1 MGVMESRE
9 WKMSTRGLVLTSV
22 GEAWWSRFEGDKGTL
37 LAKLGSM
44 IRCGEG
50 EELNSSTEE
59 DVLEGFGLGGV
70 VSGVEVIGITIG

>member
-1 MGVMESRE
+1 M
-9 WKMSTRGLVLTSV
+9 
-22 GEAWWSRFEGDKGTL
+22 
-37 LAKLGSM
+37 AKLGSM

-50 EELNSSTEE
+50 GELNSSTEE